1 LSRGSRRPDG
11 VEDTFDVCSARI
23 VTFGRSRVG
32 RHRPHP
38 SEPGSRSLPI
48 VVRHE
53 CIDRPKID
61 SGRIDSGRHVYRVQ
75 GANLRGSVR

>member
-1 LSRGSRRPDG
+1 
-11 VEDTFDVCSARI
+11 
-23 VTFGRSRVG
+23 
-32 RHRPHP
+32 
-38 SEPGSRSLPI
+38 LPI